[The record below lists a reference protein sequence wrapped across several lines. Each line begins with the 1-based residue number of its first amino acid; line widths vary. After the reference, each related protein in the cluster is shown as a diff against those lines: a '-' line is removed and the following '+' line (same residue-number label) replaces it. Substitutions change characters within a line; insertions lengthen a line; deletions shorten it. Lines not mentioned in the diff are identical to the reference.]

1 MTITTTY
8 LITILIIVLVV
19 FYTIYIKNIVNPVF
33 LFVIP
38 TGFAYIL
45 YVWYFQTTWT
55 LSNEANLIFLIGEF
69 SYLIGYFLRSFFNF
83 SVKSVATETVPISYQ
98 SAHFEKNIIVWGLL
112 VSGIIMN
119 FLSIIKLRQLG
130 AGSDS
135 FRDQFINIVSSLP
148 LYVIYGKYITVFA
161 LCSLVYSYLTS
172 KISRWYLLIILLGT
186 GIVYY
191 SATLTQAR
199 TDILIV
205 LMPIAIIF
213 LMVKMQNANWQLFV
227 KSVFIAMLCLFL
239 LYFSFLFVQI
249 ARFGN
254 VTGNFFS
261 SENQTFQYISL
272 PLTAFDKWMVT
283 PGLSGVRHGFGII
296 EPIDKFLKLLQI
308 NQHEY
313 SFAVRGQ
320 FNVYSYL
327 SAPFLALGKFGVFIV
342 MFIAG
347 YFNYW
352 LFDKAKYSTYYLLYY
367 AFFENSVMLSFYSW
381 QMTSMVNVYALMFIL
396 LIQFNKVKVHE
407 SKLNNKF

>member
-8 LITILIIVLVV
+8 LITIFIIILVV
-19 FYTIYIKNIVNPVF
+19 SYTIYIKNIVNPVF

-45 YVWYFQTTWT
+45 YVWFFQTTWT

-69 SYLIGYFLRSFFNF
+69 SYLVGYFLSSFFNF
-83 SVKSVATETVPISYQ
+83 SVKSVDTETVSISYQ
-98 SAHFEKNIIVWGLL
+98 SVHFEKNIIVWGLL

-119 FLSIIKLRQLG
+119 LLTIIKLRQLG

-148 LYVIYGKYITVFA
+148 PYVIYGKYITVFA
-161 LCSLVYSYLTS
+161 LCSLLYSYLTS

-213 LMVKMQNANWQLFV
+213 LMVKMHTANWQLFV
-227 KSVFIAMLCLFL
+227 KSVFIAILCLFL

-249 ARFGN
+249 ARFGS

-308 NQHEY
+308 NQYEY

-381 QMTSMVNVYALMFIL
+381 QMTSMVNVYALMFVL
-396 LIQFNKVKVHE
+396 LIQLNKVKVHE

>member
-8 LITILIIVLVV
+8 LITVFIIVLVV
-19 FYTIYIKNIVNPVF
+19 SYTIYIKNIVNPLF

-38 TGFAYIL
+38 TGVAYIL
-45 YVWYFQTTWT
+45 YVLYFQTTWT

-69 SYLIGYFLRSFFNF
+69 SYIIGYFLSCFFN
-83 SVKSVATETVPISYQ
+83 SLVKSVATKTVLISYQ
-98 SAHFEKNIIVWGLL
+98 AVHFEKNIIVWVFL

-148 LYVIYGKYITVFA
+148 PYVIYGKYITVFA
-161 LCSLVYSYLTS
+161 LCSLLYSYLTS

-199 TDILIV
+199 TDILII
-205 LMPIAIIF
+205 LMPLAIIF
-213 LMVKMQNANWQLFV
+213 LMVKIQNANWQLFV
-227 KSVFIAMLCLFL
+227 KSVFIVILCLVL

-254 VTGNFFS
+254 ITDNFFS

-272 PLTAFDKWMVT
+272 PLTAFDRWMVT
-283 PGLSGVRHGFGII
+283 PNLSGIRHGFGII
-296 EPIDKFLKLLQI
+296 EPIDKFLKLFQI
-308 NQHEY
+308 NQYEY

-327 SAPFLALGKFGVFIV
+327 SAPFLALGKFGVFFV
-342 MFIAG
+342 MVIAG

-352 LFDKAKYSTYYLLYY
+352 LFNKAKYSAYYLLYY

-396 LIQFNKVKVHE
+396 LVQFNRVKVHE
-407 SKLNNKF
+407 SKLNNKL